1 MYIKSAG
8 GGLKHQMRAHLFGY
22 SFHLLTPEPSGR
34 PEKRRVGGGGN
45 ILFYGFC
52 WFFFPTIYSICH
64 SQVQMKI
71 TNFYLKLSSK
81 Y

>member
-34 PEKRRVGGGGN
+34 PEKRRGGGGE
-45 ILFYGFC
+45 ISSFMGFVV
-52 WFFFPTIYSICH
+52 FFSPQSTVFVIP
-64 SQVQMKI
+64 
-71 TNFYLKLSSK
+71 K
-81 Y
+81 YK

>member
-34 PEKRRVGGGGN
+34 PEKRRGGGGGKYP
-45 ILFYGFC
+45 LL
-52 WFFFPTIYSICH
+52 WVLLFFFPHNLQYLSFP
-64 SQVQMKI
+64 S
-71 TNFYLKLSSK
+71 TNEDYKLLPQTK
-81 Y
+81 